1 MCVVVDDRHSM
12 LHSELVG
19 FKHADLDYA
28 DGVGCAMM
36 GATINSAEPW
46 HFEIS

>member
-1 MCVVVDDRHSM
+1 MCVVVDDRHSI

-19 FKHADLDYA
+19 FKHADLDYD
-28 DGVGCAMM
+28 DGVWMRHD

-46 HFEIS
+46 HLAIS